1 MKEKS
6 ENEKNCIFVFI
17 DNVDFSFNIW
27 FWPQNSN
34 LCLIENEKKLG
45 NNDFTIYIIASVID
59 GKGNCA

>member
-6 ENEKNCIFVFI
+6 ENEKNSIFVFI

-34 LCLIENEKKLG
+34 LCILEKEKKLG
-45 NNDFTIYIIASVID
+45 NNDYNLHYSL
-59 GKGNCA
+59 GY